1 MVCIAPEAVLWFG
14 EDMSAVPLRN
24 NKAAASTVRSVSV
37 LGATGSIGDSTMDL
51 LRASPER
58 YRVEALTA
66 NTNVDALVQLAREF
80 RARYVAVADASK
92 LAELR
97 AALAGTGIESGAGES
112 AIIEAAQRPSDWL
125 MAAVSGAA
133 GLKPALAAVDRGAT
147 IALANKECLVCAG
160 DFFMQRAATAG
171 ACILPA
177 DSEHNALFQALGSGN
192 REELVRVIITASG
205 GPFRTWKS
213 ADIERATLAQALKH
227 PNWSM
232 GQKITIDSASMM
244 NKGLEVIEASYL
256 FALTPDEIDVLVHPQ
271 SIVHGMVEFTDR
283 SVVAQLGAPDMRTPI
298 AHCLG
303 WPDRIVGPA
312 AKLDLAKIGQLTFET
327 PDFERFPA
335 LRLAYDALRTGQ
347 GATTVYNAANE
358 IAVAAFIAGKIR
370 FGDIARLVEATMND
384 WIRSGNLAPLTSA
397 DDAISVD
404 HNARNKATSLL
415 PQIALKAS

>member
-1 MVCIAPEAVLWFG
+1 
-14 EDMSAVPLRN
+14 MSAVPLRN
-24 NKAAASTVRSVSV
+24 NKSAVRDVRSVTV

-51 LRASPER
+51 LRGARDR

-66 NTNVDALVQLAREF
+66 NSNVGALAKLAKEF
-80 RARYVAVADASK
+80 GVRFAAVADPAR
-92 LAELR
+92 LNELK
-97 AALAGTGIESGAGES
+97 AALSGTRIECGAGES
-112 AIIEAAQRPSDWL
+112 AVIEAAARPADWV

-147 IALANKECLVCAG
+147 VALANKECLVCAG
-160 DFFMQRAATAG
+160 DLFMQRAKKAD

-192 REELVRVIITASG
+192 REELLRVIITASG
-205 GPFRTWKS
+205 GPFRTWAV
-213 ADIERATLAQALKH
+213 ADIEQATLEQALKH

-256 FALTPDEIDVLVHPQ
+256 FALKTEEIDVLVHPQ
-271 SIVHGMVEFTDR
+271 SIIHGMVEFSDR
-283 SVVAQLGAPDMRTPI
+283 SVMAQLGVPDMRIPI

-303 WPDRIVGPA
+303 WPDRINGPSG
-312 AKLDLAKIGQLTFET
+312 KLDLAEIGQLTFEA
-327 PDFERFPA
+327 PDFERFPG
-335 LRLAYDALRTGQ
+335 LRLAYDSLRTGN

-358 IAVAAFIAGKIR
+358 VAVAAFIGGKIK
-370 FGDIARLVEATMND
+370 FGAIARLVEATLD
-384 WIRSGNLAPLTSA
+384 AWIRSTNPAPLSSA
-397 DDAISVD
+397 DEAIAVD
-404 HNARNKATSLL
+404 LNARNMAATLL

>member
-1 MVCIAPEAVLWFG
+1 M
-14 EDMSAVPLRN
+14 RN
-24 NKAAASTVRSVSV
+24 NKAPVAAARTVTV

-51 LRASPER
+51 LRGDRDR
-58 YRVEALTA
+58 YQVEALTA
-66 NTNVDALVQLAREF
+66 NSNVEGLAKLAREF
-80 RARYVAVADASK
+80 GARFAAVADPSK
-92 LAELR
+92 LGALKE
-97 AALAGTGIESGAGES
+97 ALAGTPTECGAGES
-112 AIIEAAQRPSDWL
+112 AIIEAAARPADWV

-147 IALANKECLVCAG
+147 VALANKECLVCAG

-177 DSEHNALFQALGSGN
+177 DSEHNALFQALSSGN

-205 GPFRTWKS
+205 GPFRTWAAS
-213 ADIERATLAQALKH
+213 DIEQATLAQALKH

-244 NKGLEVIEASYL
+244 NKGLEVIEAAYL

-271 SIVHGMVEFTDR
+271 SIIHGMVEFSDR
-283 SVVAQLGAPDMRTPI
+283 SVVAQLGAPDMRIPI

-303 WPDRIVGPA
+303 WPDRIVGPSA
-312 AKLDLAKIGQLTFET
+312 RLDLAKIGQLTFES
-327 PDFERFPA
+327 PDFERFPG
-335 LRLAYDALRTGQ
+335 LRLAYDALRAG
-347 GATTVYNAANE
+347 GGLTTVFNAANE
-358 IAVAAFIAGKIR
+358 VAVAAFIAGQIR
-370 FGDIARLVEATMND
+370 FGAIARLVEATMND
-384 WIRSGNLAPLTSA
+384 WVRAGNLAPLGSA

-404 HNARNKATSLL
+404 HNARNKAVTLL